1 MKRPVAIAYAVLF
14 AACSLGAQAQQWLPP
29 HEVVHD
35 AIDAQPDVVAARA
48 RVDAARARAGALAAG
63 THEWQ
68 LDAAALRR
76 STDELGGRQR
86 FSESEFTLSR
96 GFRLPGKAALD
107 RRIGAAGVV
116 AAELRLDD
124 ARHQG
129 ALRMLGDWMDWL
141 RAAEHLRTAEATS
154 ALLERER
161 GGLARRVEL
170 GESARRDL
178 DLIDVERAQARARL
192 LAAQAAVHSA
202 REAMHS
208 DFPGLPIPASAPAV
222 DPPLALPETPQGWID
237 RIIARSH
244 EIGALA
250 ADAEQ
255 ADIRAARARAER
267 IADPTLGFRRLNE
280 RGGAETV
287 NGLVLSIP
295 LGGRY
300 RAANAQAESA
310 QAAAVHGDVAAM
322 RRDIGRQAV
331 VTVTAAS
338 TLAAQWRA
346 QRAALDAS
354 AAALRRVG
362 RGWELGEVAVAEWLL
377 VQRQHGQIAAAEA
390 DARAD
395 AEQARLRVL
404 VDAHDIWHDE

>member
-1 MKRPVAIAYAVLF
+1 MKRLF
-14 AACSLGAQAQQWLPP
+14 VILLGACSLGAQAQQWLPP
-29 HEVVHD
+29 HELVHE

-48 RVDAARARAGALAAG
+48 RVDAARAHAGALAAG
-63 THEWQ
+63 PHEFQ
-68 LDAAALRR
+68 LDAVAQRR

-96 GFRLPGKAALD
+96 AIRLPGKAALD
-107 RRIGAAGVV
+107 RRIGDAGVV

-129 ALRMLGDWMDWL
+129 ARRMLDDWMDWL

-161 GGLARRVEL
+161 SGLARRVEL
-170 GESARRDL
+170 GESSRKDL
-178 DLIDVERAQARARL
+178 DLIDVERAQAQARL
-192 LAAQAAVHSA
+192 LAAQAALHST

-208 DFPGLPIPASAPAV
+208 DFPGLPIPASALAV
-222 DPPLALPETPQGWID
+222 DPPLALPETPQAWID

-255 ADIRAARARAER
+255 ADARAARARAER
-267 IADPTLGFRRLNE
+267 IADPVLGFRRLDE
-280 RGGAETV
+280 RGGAEQV

-310 QAAAVHGDVAAM
+310 QAAAVHGDVASM
-322 RRDIGRQAV
+322 RRDISREAV
-331 VTVTAAS
+331 VTVTAAA
-338 TLAAQWRA
+338 TLAAQWQA
-346 QRAALDAS
+346 QRDALDAS
-354 AAALRRVG
+354 VAALKRVK

-377 VQRQHGQIAAAEA
+377 VQRQHTQIAAAEA

-395 AEQARLRVL
+395 AERARLRVL
-404 VDAHDIWHDE
+404 VDAHDLWHDE

>member
-1 MKRPVAIAYAVLF
+1 MKRLF
-14 AACSLGAQAQQWLPP
+14 AILLLACSPGAHAQQWLPP
-29 HEVVHD
+29 HDVVHE
-35 AIDAQPDVVAARA
+35 AIDAQPDVIAARA
-48 RVDAARARAGALAAG
+48 RLDAARARAGALAAG
-63 THEWQ
+63 THEFQ
-68 LDAAALRR
+68 LDAVAQRR
-76 STDELGGRQR
+76 NTDELGGQQR
-86 FSESEFTLSR
+86 FSESELTLSR
-96 GFRLPGKAALD
+96 AFRLPGKAALD
-107 RRIGAAGVV
+107 RRIGDAGVA

-129 ALRMLGDWMDWL
+129 ARRMLGDWMDWL
-141 RAAEHLRTAEATS
+141 RAAGHLRTAETTS
-154 ALLERER
+154 ALVERER
-161 GGLARRVEL
+161 NGLARRVEL
-170 GESARRDL
+170 GESARKDL
-178 DLIDVERAQARARL
+178 DLLDVERAQARARL
-192 LAAQAAVHSA
+192 LAAQAAVQSA
-202 REAMHS
+202 RAALHS

-222 DPPLALPETPQGWID
+222 DPPLVLPETPQVWID

-250 ADAEQ
+250 ADADQ
-255 ADIRAARARAER
+255 ADARAARARAER

-287 NGLVLSIP
+287 NGLVLSLP

-300 RAANAQAESA
+300 RAASARAESA

-322 RRDIGRQAV
+322 RRDISREAV

-338 TLAAQWRA
+338 ALGTQWQA

-354 AAALRRVG
+354 AAALQRVR
-362 RGWELGEVAVAEWLL
+362 RGWELGEVALAEWLL
-377 VQRQHGQIAAAEA
+377 LQRQHGQIASAEA

-404 VDAHDIWHDE
+404 VDSHDLWHDE